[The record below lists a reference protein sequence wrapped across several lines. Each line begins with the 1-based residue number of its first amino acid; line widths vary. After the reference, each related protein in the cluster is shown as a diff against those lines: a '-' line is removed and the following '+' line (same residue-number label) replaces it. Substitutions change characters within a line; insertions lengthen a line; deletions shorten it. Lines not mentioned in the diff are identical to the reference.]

1 MLKYKILI
9 SILFL
14 IFSARINSQVV
25 YEHVKNNNI
34 YEFLDE
40 LANNQVISLNS
51 CIKPYS
57 RILIAEKLTEA
68 ELKIDKLNKRQKAE
82 LHFYLKSFSLETEK
96 ELDFPKRFDIS
107 KKNKNF
113 ATALNPIG
121 MFYKDSFAT
130 FSLKPIWGIQY
141 WSNKKGNV
149 FHRWGGLEATGYF
162 GKNFAFYANLR
173 DNYESELLTS
183 PTFFNQRQGAPT
195 KSGDNHGYD
204 YSEMRGGITYSWNWG
219 SLGLIKDHLQ
229 WGNNYNGANILSGRQ
244 PSFAMIKLNLKPVK
258 WFEFNYFHGWLV
270 SEVVDSSRSYWDGN
284 IYRSVFYPKFLAA
297 NMFTFIPWKRL
308 NISIGNS
315 VVYSDVFQAAYLIP
329 FMFFKSIDHTLNAT
343 YSKGQAGQNSQM
355 FFDISSR
362 QIKHLHLYATLYV
375 DDFSVKHLSK
385 PDEKN
390 FLSYKIGFKLSDF
403 PIENL
408 SLTSEYSIVNPLVY
422 QHNISTTTFE
432 SNNYNLG
439 YYLGDNSQEFYLA
452 LVFKPLS
459 RLHTNLSYNFAQHGQ
474 DYYYKYTPSGQ
485 LHKLPLLE
493 KITWQNN
500 TFALKTNYE
509 FVNNA
514 YVFLHFI
521 KSNIQGYDI
530 ADETAEYYLN
540 RRTPEIFQGDNF
552 TVSFGFNI
560 GF

>member
-9 SILFL
+9 SVFFFI
-14 IFSARINSQVV
+14 ISARINSQVV

-68 ELKIDKLNKRQKAE
+68 ELKIDELNKRQKEE
-82 LHFYLKSFSLETEK
+82 LQFYLKSFSLETEN

-107 KKNKNF
+107 KKNKNL

-141 WSNKKGNV
+141 WSNKNGNV
-149 FHRWGGLEATGYF
+149 FHRWGGLEASGYL
-162 GKNFAFYANLR
+162 GKHLAFYANLR

-183 PTFFNQRQGAPT
+183 PTFFNQRQGAPM
-195 KSGDNHGYD
+195 KGGDNGGFD

-229 WGNNYNGANILSGRQ
+229 WGSNYNGPNILSGRQ
-244 PSFAMIKLNLKPVK
+244 PSYAMIKLNLKPVK

-270 SEVVDSSRSYWDGN
+270 SEVVDSSRSYWNGD
-284 IYRSVFYPKFLAA
+284 IYRAVFYPKFLAA

-308 NISIGNS
+308 NVSIGNS

-362 QIKHLHLYATLYV
+362 QIKHLHLYATLFV
-375 DDFSVKHLSK
+375 DEFSVKRLSK
-385 PDEKN
+385 PDEMN
-390 FLSYKIGFKLSDF
+390 FLSYKIGFRLSDF

-408 SLTSEYSIVNPLVY
+408 NLTSEYSIVNPLVY

-452 LVFKPLS
+452 VEYKPLS
-459 RLHTNLSYNFAQHGQ
+459 RLHFNLSFNFAQHGL
-474 DYYYKYTPSGQ
+474 DHVYDNSYSDN
-485 LHKLPLLE
+485 LDKLTLLE
-493 KITWQNN
+493 NITWQNR

-514 YVFLHFI
+514 YVFLYFI

-530 ADETAEYYLN
+530 ENETAKYYLN
-540 RRTPEIFQGDNF
+540 KRTPKIFQGDNF